1 MDDITLIILVI
12 SCCVMSIISSLIG
25 TGIYATSF
33 PKEGDECE
41 GDDIN
46 ADYAIDSD
54 GACAFVD
61 CKLGYDY
68 DGVACAVSSK
78 TGEDEAMEE
87 DDTKE
92 ESDGSAQEIT
102 GTLSDIPHS
111 GKGLKPSPEES
122 NGYIEGLIAKKPV
135 FEKPVIEKPV
145 VDKPAVQNPM
155 DKIIVQNPNH
165 PEPSVQNP
173 WDYITV
179 VPISLTDAQAQCYL
193 NRYPDL
199 QDLYGLT
206 NIEAAKKHWIAH
218 GIHENRNYKCE
229 TGSNAE
235 EMAKTPR
242 FGSVEMLLNNA
253 RNFDF

>member
-1 MDDITLIILVI
+1 MDDTTLIILVI

-78 TGEDEAMEE
+78 TGEDDATEE

-92 ESDGSAQEIT
+92 EGGGSAQEIT
-102 GTLSDIPHS
+102 GTLSDIPHP

-122 NGYIEGLIAKKPV
+122 IGYIGGLIAKKPV
-135 FEKPVIEKPV
+135 FEKPVIEKP
-145 VDKPAVQNPM
+145 AVQNPM
-155 DKIIVQNPNH
+155 DN
-165 PEPSVQNP
+165 
-173 WDYITV
+173 ITA

-199 QDLYGLT
+199 QDTYGLT

-242 FGSVEMLLNNA
+242 FGSVEMLLDNA

>member
-102 GTLSDIPHS
+102 GTLSDIPHP

-122 NGYIEGLIAKKPV
+122 IGYIEGLIAEKPV
-135 FEKPVIEKPV
+135 FEKPV

-155 DKIIVQNPNH
+155 DN
-165 PEPSVQNP
+165 
-173 WDYITV
+173 ITA

-199 QDLYGLT
+199 QDTYGLT

-242 FGSVEMLLNNA
+242 FGSIEMLLNNV

>member
-102 GTLSDIPHS
+102 GTLSDIPHP

-135 FEKPVIEKPV
+135 FEKPVF
-145 VDKPAVQNPM
+145 DKPAVQNPM
-155 DKIIVQNPNH
+155 DNIIVQNPN
-165 PEPSVQNP
+165 PELSVQNP
-173 WDYITV
+173 MDYITA

-199 QDLYGLT
+199 QDAYGLT

-229 TGSNAE
+229 TSSNAE
-235 EMAKTPR
+235 EWAKTPR
-242 FGSVEMLLNNA
+242 FGSIEMLLDNA

>member
-135 FEKPVIEKPV
+135 FEKPVF
-145 VDKPAVQNPM
+145 DKPAVQNPM
-155 DKIIVQNPNH
+155 DIKL
-165 PEPSVQNP
+165 SVQNP
-173 WDYITV
+173 MDYITV

-199 QDLYGLT
+199 QDTYGLT